1 MSDNVTRDEL
11 KAHIEPIKHTMHTF
25 QAEMQ
30 KMQKECANNSANTL
44 YLAREMK
51 TMQDMQGL
59 AVNGLSTDMAT
70 TKQDMATMKAYWKIA
85 GFVIGTM
92 FVAVCGLIVDRLFS

>member
-51 TMQDMQGL
+51 TMQDMQSL
-59 AVNGLSTDMAT
+59 TLNGLTNDMILVKEHVT
-70 TKQDMATMKAYWKIA
+70 TTKAYWKIA
-85 GFVIGTM
+85 GIITSIM
-92 FVAVCGLIVDRLFS
+92 FAAVCGLILDRVF